1 MLSEGSSIR
10 SIDRITGV
18 NRSTIMSLG
27 VRVGTACKK
36 IMDERMRGPVLQE
49 YGAADTKSV
58 ERLQCRVCSAE
69 WRIEGRGDF
78 ALCALRSQRRVP
90 SGETSTRL

>member
-1 MLSEGSSIR
+1 
-10 SIDRITGV
+10 
-18 NRSTIMSLG
+18 
-27 VRVGTACKK
+27 
-36 IMDERMRGPVLQE
+36 
-49 YGAADTKSV
+49 V